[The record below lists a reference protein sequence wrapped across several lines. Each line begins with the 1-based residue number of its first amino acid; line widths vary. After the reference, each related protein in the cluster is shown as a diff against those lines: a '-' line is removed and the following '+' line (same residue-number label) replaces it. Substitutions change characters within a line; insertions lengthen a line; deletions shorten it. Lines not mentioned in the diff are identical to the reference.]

1 MRDGETRR
9 KKVEWKKAKQKMNDN
24 WLEKVSEEIEKKK
37 KKKAQIFL
45 HHDVCVPQS
54 FLPSMKKNIIT
65 YKK

>member
-37 KKKAQIFL
+37 KKKPRYFFIMMSVSHSLFF
-45 HHDVCVPQS
+45 P
-54 FLPSMKKNIIT
+54 P
-65 YKK
+65 